1 MTNRFTYSVQTSGF
15 NKTLIVF
22 DNSKIIY
29 TSRPSPTSPIDG
41 PNSLVS
47 EAILF
52 LRDTY
57 GPTINNMV
65 RVNAP
70 NQAASIPTVE
80 SNQKQID
87 NIKDQQQA
95 KQDTAEKSLNDKQNF
110 LEEQNKTSPTDA
122 KKAIIGIVLPLLT
135 KFVSAEKSAN
145 AIINKIINSTKRK
158 LRDKGRVEVIGGK
171 ITFTPKNPG
180 DYQRFKQDFDRKV
193 NNLKNT
199 VKALK
204 TTVDALTTLLKVLQT
219 ALVAFKILLTLK
231 KKQLQIQAA
240 AASTDLLTPSPVKA
254 AASTYTISDRVSQ
267 DMTKNLEKKIDDYIL
282 LIGIINSILKIFQKL
297 INSVKIKLETLSLT
311 IISTNP
317 TFAELS
323 QIIDENPIAVS
334 STEAEYS
341 NGEKQYTIKVTTTPS
356 GALQAVA
363 YDKFSMMKITQTA
376 PSKLR
381 RADELIDELK
391 QILG

>member
-1 MTNRFTYSVQTSGF
+1 MTSRFTYSVQTSGF

-22 DNSKIIY
+22 DNSKVIY
-29 TSRPSPTSPIDG
+29 TGRPSPTSPIDG

-57 GPTINNMV
+57 GPEINNMI
-65 RVNAP
+65 RVNTP
-70 NQAASIPTVE
+70 NQAASVPTAE

-87 NIKDQQQA
+87 NIKNQQQA

-219 ALVAFKILLTLK
+219 ALVAFKVLLTLK
-231 KKQLQIQAA
+231 KKQLQIQAV

-341 NGEKQYTIKVTTTPS
+341 NGEKQYIIKVTTTSS

>member
-356 GALQAVA
+356 GALQAVT

>member
-1 MTNRFTYSVQTSGF
+1 MVNRFTYSVQTSGF

-29 TSRPSPTSPIDG
+29 TGRPSPTSPIDG

-57 GPTINNMV
+57 GPAISNMV

-70 NQAASIPTVE
+70 NQAASVPTVE

-95 KQDTAEKSLNDKQNF
+95 KKDTAEKALDDKQNF
-110 LEEQNKTSPTDA
+110 LEEQSKTSPTDA
-122 KKAIIGIVLPLLT
+122 KKAIIGIILPLLT
-135 KFVSAEKSAN
+135 KFISAEKSAN

-158 LRDKGRVEVIGGK
+158 LRDKGRVEVVGGK

-219 ALVAFKILLTLK
+219 ALVAFKVLLTLK
-231 KKQLQIQAA
+231 KKQLQIQAV

-317 TFAELS
+317 TFTELS

-341 NGEKQYTIKVTTTPS
+341 NGEKQYIIKVTTTPS

>member
-1 MTNRFTYSVQTSGF
+1 MTSRFTYSVQTSGF

-22 DNSKIIY
+22 DNSKVIY
-29 TSRPSPTSPIDG
+29 TGRPSPTSPIDG

-57 GPTINNMV
+57 GPEINNMI

-70 NQAASIPTVE
+70 NQAASVPTAE

-87 NIKDQQQA
+87 NIKNQQQA

-135 KFVSAEKSAN
+135 KFISAEKSAN

-158 LRDKGRVEVIGGK
+158 LRDKGRVEVVGGK

-219 ALVAFKILLTLK
+219 ALVAFKVLLTLK
-231 KKQLQIQAA
+231 KKQLQIQAV
-240 AASTDLLTPSPVKA
+240 AASSDLLTPSPVKP

-341 NGEKQYTIKVTTTPS
+341 NGEKQYIIKVTTTPS

>member
-29 TSRPSPTSPIDG
+29 TGRPSATSPIDG

-57 GPTINNMV
+57 GPTISNMV

-80 SNQKQID
+80 SNQKQIN

-135 KFVSAEKSAN
+135 KFISAEKSAN
-145 AIINKIINSTKRK
+145 AIINKIINIFLFSQVGFET
-158 LRDKGRVEVIGGK
+158 IF
-171 ITFTPKNPG
+171 IKNNYIIVY
-180 DYQRFKQDFDRKV
+180 D
-193 NNLKNT
+193 
-199 VKALK
+199 
-204 TTVDALTTLLKVLQT
+204 
-219 ALVAFKILLTLK
+219 
-231 KKQLQIQAA
+231 
-240 AASTDLLTPSPVKA
+240 
-254 AASTYTISDRVSQ
+254 IS
-267 DMTKNLEKKIDDYIL
+267 
-282 LIGIINSILKIFQKL
+282 
-297 INSVKIKLETLSLT
+297 
-311 IISTNP
+311 
-317 TFAELS
+317 
-323 QIIDENPIAVS
+323 
-334 STEAEYS
+334 
-341 NGEKQYTIKVTTTPS
+341 
-356 GALQAVA
+356 
-363 YDKFSMMKITQTA
+363 
-376 PSKLR
+376 
-381 RADELIDELK
+381 
-391 QILG
+391 

>member
-1 MTNRFTYSVQTSGF
+1 MVNRFTYSVQTSGF

-22 DNSKIIY
+22 ENSKVIY
-29 TSRPSPTSPIDG
+29 TGRPSPTSPIDG

-57 GPTINNMV
+57 GPEINNMI

-70 NQAASIPTVE
+70 NQAASVPTVE

-95 KQDTAEKSLNDKQNF
+95 KKDTAEKALNDKQNF

-135 KFVSAEKSAN
+135 KFISAEKSAN

-158 LRDKGRVEVIGGK
+158 LRDKGRVEVVGGK

-219 ALVAFKILLTLK
+219 ALVAFKVLLTLK
-231 KKQLQIQAA
+231 KKQLQIQAV
-240 AASTDLLTPSPVKA
+240 AASSDLLTPSPVKA

-341 NGEKQYTIKVTTTPS
+341 NGEKQYIIKVTTTPS

>member
-1 MTNRFTYSVQTSGF
+1 MVNRFTYSVQTSGF

-29 TSRPSPTSPIDG
+29 TGRPSPTSPIDG

-57 GPTINNMV
+57 GPSISNMV

-70 NQAASIPTVE
+70 NQAASVPTVE

-95 KQDTAEKSLNDKQNF
+95 KKDTAEKALDDKQNF
-110 LEEQNKTSPTDA
+110 LEEQSKTSPTDA
-122 KKAIIGIVLPLLT
+122 KKAIIGIILPLLT
-135 KFVSAEKSAN
+135 KFISAEKSAN

-158 LRDKGRVEVIGGK
+158 LRDKGRVEVVGGK

-219 ALVAFKILLTLK
+219 ALVAFKVLLTLK
-231 KKQLQIQAA
+231 KKQLQIQAV

-317 TFAELS
+317 TFTELS

-341 NGEKQYTIKVTTTPS
+341 NEEKQYIIKVTTTPS

>member
-1 MTNRFTYSVQTSGF
+1 MVNRFTYSVQTSGF

-29 TSRPSPTSPIDG
+29 TGRPSPTSPIDG

-57 GPTINNMV
+57 GPSISNMV

-70 NQAASIPTVE
+70 NQAASVPTVE

-95 KQDTAEKSLNDKQNF
+95 KKDTAEKALDDKQNF
-110 LEEQNKTSPTDA
+110 LEEQSKTSPTDA
-122 KKAIIGIVLPLLT
+122 KKAIIGIILPLLT
-135 KFVSAEKSAN
+135 KFISAEKSAN

-158 LRDKGRVEVIGGK
+158 LRDKGRVEVVGGK

-219 ALVAFKILLTLK
+219 ALVAFKVLLTLK
-231 KKQLQIQAA
+231 KKQLQIQAV

-317 TFAELS
+317 TFTELS

-341 NGEKQYTIKVTTTPS
+341 NGEKQYIIKVTTTPS